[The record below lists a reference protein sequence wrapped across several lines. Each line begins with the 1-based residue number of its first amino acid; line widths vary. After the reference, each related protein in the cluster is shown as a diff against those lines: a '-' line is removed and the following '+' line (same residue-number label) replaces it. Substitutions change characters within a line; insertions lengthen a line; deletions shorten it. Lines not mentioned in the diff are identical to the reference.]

1 MQDFDRT
8 LELVNI
14 SQDSAGATAAQHVQF
29 MQGLEGATIR
39 MQNAYQEF
47 ITTIAD
53 SDMLINIVNGLTTI
67 ITGLSNGLEALNF
80 TGRAVMQTL
89 IAFALVLKLGTVST
103 KLYGKAVAYKTAV
116 EKSSVAITKLSTI
129 QQ

>member
-39 MQNAYQEF
+39 MQAAYQDF

-53 SDMLINIVNGLTTI
+53 SEMLIGIVD
-67 ITGLSNGLEALNF
+67 
-80 TGRAVMQTL
+80 
-89 IAFALVLKLGTVST
+89 
-103 KLYGKAVAYKTAV
+103 
-116 EKSSVAITKLSTI
+116 AITNIIDNLSSGLQSI
-129 QQ
+129 NGNSRI